1 MGKDRGDIKMK
12 GTKEGL
18 SKTEKDRIFQE
29 LWHKNIFE
37 KGKNAPPSFREFQQ
51 AVIKAEKEKEKE

>member
-1 MGKDRGDIKMK
+1 MK